1 MHVDALSGFQR
12 RFTAM
17 CLINGLLFVRLLVSS
32 HSSHTTNMNAVKA
45 DKVASLSLVRRFPR
59 QSQVS
64 PRLAV
69 SIQRQMTNRLFSAR
83 QLMQGDV
90 PAFALL
96 SKSLQ
101 MELSFELSWPHLEK
115 HMASLEQTA
124 TVHPG
129 EWATAHPRR
138 QILWGRPRAPQQACL
153 RECYIAL
160 SGLAAT
166 RSILVLLRLTVSKRF
181 GAFCAITRAAAACL
195 HVHQAGH
202 AALHDSGDLH

>member
-17 CLINGLLFVRLLVSS
+17 CLINGLLFVRLLVPSLSS
-32 HSSHTTNMNAVKA
+32 HKTMNAVKA
-45 DKVASLSLVRRFPR
+45 DMVAGLSLVRRFPR

-90 PAFALL
+90 PALAFL

-101 MELSFELSWPHLEK
+101 MELSFELSRPHLQK
-115 HMASLEQTA
+115 HMASIELVA

-129 EWATAHPRR
+129 ERTTAHPRR
-138 QILWGRPRAPQQACL
+138 QILLGPTPSSSTS
-153 RECYIAL
+153 L
-160 SGLAAT
+160 S
-166 RSILVLLRLTVSKRF
+166 S
-181 GAFCAITRAAAACL
+181 
-195 HVHQAGH
+195 
-202 AALHDSGDLH
+202 